1 MKLACDQYYIDSERN
16 PTGGIVGRTP
26 NNERRYVNMAVTGI
40 GTYASYTNRYG
51 NTQNAG
57 NKTGRTYKNA
67 HEYKNYLTQ
76 KYDCL
81 RSRDYSVNI
90 NSSLL
95 SEAMGDEKTKQW
107 LEYNLS
113 LIPKTIEQSRA
124 YVAARGAK
132 ILSYSIT
139 INGYDSM
146 SSVMCTQ
153 DEVDPGTEKARKELE
168 ERLEKRKAEKKET
181 EERLEKQR
189 AEKQEQEER
198 QYNLKIDG
206 KDPFILRRDEAY
218 IGVMIDDLVTKGTKE
233 PYRLLTSRAEYR
245 LILRH
250 DNADMRLT
258 PIGREVGLVDD
269 ERWRIFEIKKNQFDS
284 ELTRLS
290 KEKLKPIK
298 ETNEKI
304 QALGFKPLTDAM
316 TAKEFMRRPEIDY
329 ATATQFVGPAAE
341 DLDAKIV
348 ELLETEI
355 KYEGYINKALDQ
367 VAKMKRMEEK
377 RIPKNIDWD
386 AIDSIATEARQKFKK
401 INPETIGQASRIS
414 GVNPADISILMVYL
428 EGNNKARRTVD

>member
-1 MKLACDQYYIDSERN
+1 MLAKVCLKLECNQYYIDSERN

-40 GTYASYTNRYG
+40 GTYSSYTNSYG

-95 SEAMGDEKTKQW
+95 SKAMGDEKTKQW

-168 ERLEKRKAEKKET
+168 ERLEKRK
-181 EERLEKQR
+181 
-189 AEKQEQEER
+189 
-198 QYNLKIDG
+198 
-206 KDPFILRRDEAY
+206 
-218 IGVMIDDLVTKGTKE
+218 
-233 PYRLLTSRAEYR
+233 
-245 LILRH
+245 
-250 DNADMRLT
+250 
-258 PIGREVGLVDD
+258 
-269 ERWRIFEIKKNQFDS
+269 
-284 ELTRLS
+284 
-290 KEKLKPIK
+290 
-298 ETNEKI
+298 
-304 QALGFKPLTDAM
+304 
-316 TAKEFMRRPEIDY
+316 
-329 ATATQFVGPAAE
+329 
-341 DLDAKIV
+341 
-348 ELLETEI
+348 
-355 KYEGYINKALDQ
+355 
-367 VAKMKRMEEK
+367 EEK
-377 RIPKNIDWD
+377 RAEEKKTEDKMEKERSSKD
-386 AIDSIATEARQKFKK
+386 LVSDSDNELRIYSFDQK
-401 INPETIGQASRIS
+401 I
-414 GVNPADISILMVYL
+414 
-428 EGNNKARRTVD
+428 

>member
-1 MKLACDQYYIDSERN
+1 MKLACDQYHIDSERN
-16 PTGGIVGRTP
+16 PTCGMVGRTP
-26 NNERRYVNMAVTGI
+26 TNERRYVNMAVTGI
-40 GTYASYTNRYG
+40 GTYASYTNSYG

-168 ERLEKRKAEKKET
+168 ERLEKRK
-181 EERLEKQR
+181 
-189 AEKQEQEER
+189 
-198 QYNLKIDG
+198 
-206 KDPFILRRDEAY
+206 
-218 IGVMIDDLVTKGTKE
+218 
-233 PYRLLTSRAEYR
+233 
-245 LILRH
+245 
-250 DNADMRLT
+250 
-258 PIGREVGLVDD
+258 
-269 ERWRIFEIKKNQFDS
+269 
-284 ELTRLS
+284 
-290 KEKLKPIK
+290 
-298 ETNEKI
+298 
-304 QALGFKPLTDAM
+304 
-316 TAKEFMRRPEIDY
+316 
-329 ATATQFVGPAAE
+329 
-341 DLDAKIV
+341 
-348 ELLETEI
+348 
-355 KYEGYINKALDQ
+355 
-367 VAKMKRMEEK
+367 EEK
-377 RIPKNIDWD
+377 RAEEKKTEDKMEKERSSKD
-386 AIDSIATEARQKFKK
+386 LVSDSDNELRIYSFDQK
-401 INPETIGQASRIS
+401 I
-414 GVNPADISILMVYL
+414 
-428 EGNNKARRTVD
+428 

>member
-40 GTYASYTNRYG
+40 GTYASYTNSYG

-95 SEAMGDEKTKQW
+95 SKAMGDEKTKQW

-139 INGYDSM
+139 IDGYDSM

-168 ERLEKRKAEKKET
+168 ERLEKRKEEKKAEKKAD
-181 EERLEKQR
+181 EEKAAEKR
-189 AEKQEQEER
+189 AEKRAAEEVR
-198 QYNLKIDG
+198 IESGEYTINATGTDVK
-206 KDPFILRRDEAY
+206 A
-218 IGVMIDDLVTKGTKE
+218 VTQ
-233 PYRLLTSRAEYR
+233 SVVSA
-245 LILRH
+245 
-250 DNADMRLT
+250 
-258 PIGREVGLVDD
+258 
-269 ERWRIFEIKKNQFDS
+269 
-284 ELTRLS
+284 
-290 KEKLKPIK
+290 
-298 ETNEKI
+298 
-304 QALGFKPLTDAM
+304 ALGTSAPMGVSFD
-316 TAKEFMRRPEIDY
+316 
-329 ATATQFVGPAAE
+329 V
-341 DLDAKIV
+341 
-348 ELLETEI
+348 
-355 KYEGYINKALDQ
+355 KA
-367 VAKMKRMEEK
+367 
-377 RIPKNIDWD
+377 
-386 AIDSIATEARQKFKK
+386 
-401 INPETIGQASRIS
+401 
-414 GVNPADISILMVYL
+414 
-428 EGNNKARRTVD
+428 

>member
-1 MKLACDQYYIDSERN
+1 MSGVDSSVILVNLTNDTKIANKAIVTGISSSGTQSPSQGNVHHMIMPASNGNWYTSTVSSARVGTITLILMMVYLLSRKVLVKVYLKLACDQYYIDSERN

-40 GTYASYTNRYG
+40 GTYASYTNSYG

-95 SEAMGDEKTKQW
+95 SKAMGDEKTKQW

-113 LIPKTIEQSRA
+113 LIPESIEKLKAAQS
-124 YVAARGAK
+124 ARGCK
-132 ILSYSIT
+132 VLSVTDT
-139 INGYDSM
+139 INGYDSITEE
-146 SSVMCTQ
+146 VLVT

-206 KDPFILRRDEAY
+206 KDVA
-218 IGVMIDDLVTKGTKE
+218 DLTVK
-233 PYRLLTSRAEYR
+233 
-245 LILRH
+245 
-250 DNADMRLT
+250 M
-258 PIGREVGLVDD
+258 
-269 ERWRIFEIKKNQFDS
+269 
-284 ELTRLS
+284 
-290 KEKLKPIK
+290 
-298 ETNEKI
+298 
-304 QALGFKPLTDAM
+304 
-316 TAKEFMRRPEIDY
+316 
-329 ATATQFVGPAAE
+329 
-341 DLDAKIV
+341 V
-348 ELLETEI
+348 ELVGTSTSTGVTE
-355 KYEGYINKALDQ
+355 N
-367 VAKMKRMEEK
+367 
-377 RIPKNIDWD
+377 
-386 AIDSIATEARQKFKK
+386 
-401 INPETIGQASRIS
+401 
-414 GVNPADISILMVYL
+414 GVSTFDVLA
-428 EGNNKARRTVD
+428 

>member
-1 MKLACDQYYIDSERN
+1 MKLACNQYYIDSERN

-26 NNERRYVNMAVTGI
+26 NNERRNMAVTGI
-40 GTYASYTNRYG
+40 GTYASYTNSYG

-168 ERLEKRKAEKKET
+168 ERLEKRK
-181 EERLEKQR
+181 
-189 AEKQEQEER
+189 
-198 QYNLKIDG
+198 
-206 KDPFILRRDEAY
+206 
-218 IGVMIDDLVTKGTKE
+218 
-233 PYRLLTSRAEYR
+233 
-245 LILRH
+245 
-250 DNADMRLT
+250 
-258 PIGREVGLVDD
+258 
-269 ERWRIFEIKKNQFDS
+269 
-284 ELTRLS
+284 
-290 KEKLKPIK
+290 
-298 ETNEKI
+298 
-304 QALGFKPLTDAM
+304 
-316 TAKEFMRRPEIDY
+316 
-329 ATATQFVGPAAE
+329 
-341 DLDAKIV
+341 
-348 ELLETEI
+348 
-355 KYEGYINKALDQ
+355 
-367 VAKMKRMEEK
+367 EEK
-377 RIPKNIDWD
+377 RAEEKKTEDKMEKERSSKD
-386 AIDSIATEARQKFKK
+386 LVSDSDNELRIYSFDQK
-401 INPETIGQASRIS
+401 I
-414 GVNPADISILMVYL
+414 
-428 EGNNKARRTVD
+428 

>member
-1 MKLACDQYYIDSERN
+1 
-16 PTGGIVGRTP
+16 
-26 NNERRYVNMAVTGI
+26 MAVTGI
-40 GTYASYTNRYG
+40 GTYASYTNSYG

-168 ERLEKRKAEKKET
+168 ERLEK
-181 EERLEKQR
+181 QR

-206 KDPFILRRDEAY
+206 KD
-218 IGVMIDDLVTKGTKE
+218 VDDLTGK
-233 PYRLLTSRAEYR
+233 
-245 LILRH
+245 
-250 DNADMRLT
+250 M
-258 PIGREVGLVDD
+258 
-269 ERWRIFEIKKNQFDS
+269 
-284 ELTRLS
+284 
-290 KEKLKPIK
+290 
-298 ETNEKI
+298 
-304 QALGFKPLTDAM
+304 
-316 TAKEFMRRPEIDY
+316 
-329 ATATQFVGPAAE
+329 
-341 DLDAKIV
+341 V
-348 ELLETEI
+348 ELLGTSTSIGVTE
-355 KYEGYINKALDQ
+355 
-367 VAKMKRMEEK
+367 
-377 RIPKNIDWD
+377 
-386 AIDSIATEARQKFKK
+386 
-401 INPETIGQASRIS
+401 S
-414 GVNPADISILMVYL
+414 GVSTFDVLA
-428 EGNNKARRTVD
+428 

>member
-1 MKLACDQYYIDSERN
+1 
-16 PTGGIVGRTP
+16 
-26 NNERRYVNMAVTGI
+26 MAVTGI
-40 GTYASYTNRYG
+40 GTYASYTNSYG

-139 INGYDSM
+139 INGYDSITEE
-146 SSVMCTQ
+146 VLVT
-153 DEVDPGTEKARKELE
+153 DEVDPGTEKARKEL
-168 ERLEKRKAEKKET
+168 

-206 KDPFILRRDEAY
+206 KDVDDLTGKMVELVGTSIP
-218 IGVMIDDLVTKGTKE
+218 IGV
-233 PYRLLTSRAEYR
+233 
-245 LILRH
+245 
-250 DNADMRLT
+250 
-258 PIGREVGLVDD
+258 
-269 ERWRIFEIKKNQFDS
+269 
-284 ELTRLS
+284 
-290 KEKLKPIK
+290 
-298 ETNEKI
+298 
-304 QALGFKPLTDAM
+304 
-316 TAKEFMRRPEIDY
+316 
-329 ATATQFVGPAAE
+329 
-341 DLDAKIV
+341 
-348 ELLETEI
+348 TE
-355 KYEGYINKALDQ
+355 
-367 VAKMKRMEEK
+367 
-377 RIPKNIDWD
+377 
-386 AIDSIATEARQKFKK
+386 
-401 INPETIGQASRIS
+401 S
-414 GVNPADISILMVYL
+414 GVSTFDVLA
-428 EGNNKARRTVD
+428 

>member
-1 MKLACDQYYIDSERN
+1 MLAKVCLKLECNQYYIDSERN

-40 GTYASYTNRYG
+40 GTYASYTNSYG

-76 KYDCL
+76 KYECL

-95 SEAMGDEKTKQW
+95 SKAMGDEKTKQW

-113 LIPKTIEQSRA
+113 LIPKTIEQSEA

-198 QYNLKIDG
+198 KHIEALDRKIERLQE
-206 KDPFILRRDEAY
+206 KVIKKHKEYSVLAEELSTLLDERHPERKIERAKQALY
-218 IGVMIDDLVTKGTKE
+218 DVYVESERSLDEIID
-233 PYRLLTSRAEYR
+233 
-245 LILRH
+245 LIR
-250 DNADMRLT
+250 NADEW
-258 PIGREVGLVDD
+258 I
-269 ERWRIFEIKKNQFDS
+269 
-284 ELTRLS
+284 
-290 KEKLKPIK
+290 
-298 ETNEKI
+298 
-304 QALGFKPLTDAM
+304 
-316 TAKEFMRRPEIDY
+316 
-329 ATATQFVGPAAE
+329 
-341 DLDAKIV
+341 
-348 ELLETEI
+348 
-355 KYEGYINKALDQ
+355 
-367 VAKMKRMEEK
+367 
-377 RIPKNIDWD
+377 
-386 AIDSIATEARQKFKK
+386 
-401 INPETIGQASRIS
+401 
-414 GVNPADISILMVYL
+414 
-428 EGNNKARRTVD
+428 

>member
-1 MKLACDQYYIDSERN
+1 
-16 PTGGIVGRTP
+16 
-26 NNERRYVNMAVTGI
+26 MAVTGI
-40 GTYASYTNRYG
+40 GTYASYTNSYG

-168 ERLEKRKAEKKET
+168 ERLEKRKEEKRAEEEKAAEK
-181 EERLEKQR
+181 R
-189 AEKQEQEER
+189 AEKR
-198 QYNLKIDG
+198 
-206 KDPFILRRDEAY
+206 
-218 IGVMIDDLVTKGTKE
+218 
-233 PYRLLTSRAEYR
+233 
-245 LILRH
+245 
-250 DNADMRLT
+250 
-258 PIGREVGLVDD
+258 
-269 ERWRIFEIKKNQFDS
+269 
-284 ELTRLS
+284 
-290 KEKLKPIK
+290 
-298 ETNEKI
+298 
-304 QALGFKPLTDAM
+304 
-316 TAKEFMRRPEIDY
+316 
-329 ATATQFVGPAAE
+329 AAE
-341 DLDAKIV
+341 
-348 ELLETEI
+348 
-355 KYEGYINKALDQ
+355 
-367 VAKMKRMEEK
+367 
-377 RIPKNIDWD
+377 
-386 AIDSIATEARQKFKK
+386 EAR
-401 INPETIGQASRIS
+401 IESGEYTISATGTNVKAVTQSVIS
-414 GVNPADISILMVYL
+414 AVLGTSAPMVVSFDV
-428 EGNNKARRTVD
+428 KA

>member
-1 MKLACDQYYIDSERN
+1 MVYLLSRKVLVKVYLKLACDQYYIDSERN

-168 ERLEKRKAEKKET
+168 ERLEKRK
-181 EERLEKQR
+181 
-189 AEKQEQEER
+189 
-198 QYNLKIDG
+198 
-206 KDPFILRRDEAY
+206 
-218 IGVMIDDLVTKGTKE
+218 
-233 PYRLLTSRAEYR
+233 
-245 LILRH
+245 
-250 DNADMRLT
+250 
-258 PIGREVGLVDD
+258 
-269 ERWRIFEIKKNQFDS
+269 
-284 ELTRLS
+284 
-290 KEKLKPIK
+290 
-298 ETNEKI
+298 
-304 QALGFKPLTDAM
+304 
-316 TAKEFMRRPEIDY
+316 
-329 ATATQFVGPAAE
+329 
-341 DLDAKIV
+341 
-348 ELLETEI
+348 
-355 KYEGYINKALDQ
+355 
-367 VAKMKRMEEK
+367 EEK
-377 RIPKNIDWD
+377 RAEEKKTEDKMEKERSSKD
-386 AIDSIATEARQKFKK
+386 LVSDSDNELRIYSFDQK
-401 INPETIGQASRIS
+401 I
-414 GVNPADISILMVYL
+414 
-428 EGNNKARRTVD
+428 

>member
-40 GTYASYTNRYG
+40 GTYASYTNSYG

-95 SEAMGDEKTKQW
+95 SKAMGDEKTKQW

-139 INGYDSM
+139 IDGYDSM

-153 DEVDPGTEKARKELE
+153 DEVDPGTEKAREYLE
-168 ERLEKRKAEKKET
+168 EKIKKIKEEKKAE
-181 EERLEKQR
+181 EEKAAEKR
-189 AEKQEQEER
+189 AEKRAAEEAR
-198 QYNLKIDG
+198 IESGEYTISATGADVK
-206 KDPFILRRDEAY
+206 A
-218 IGVMIDDLVTKGTKE
+218 VTQIVV
-233 PYRLLTSRAEYR
+233 SA
-245 LILRH
+245 
-250 DNADMRLT
+250 
-258 PIGREVGLVDD
+258 
-269 ERWRIFEIKKNQFDS
+269 
-284 ELTRLS
+284 
-290 KEKLKPIK
+290 
-298 ETNEKI
+298 
-304 QALGFKPLTDAM
+304 ALGTSAPMGASFD
-316 TAKEFMRRPEIDY
+316 
-329 ATATQFVGPAAE
+329 V
-341 DLDAKIV
+341 
-348 ELLETEI
+348 
-355 KYEGYINKALDQ
+355 KA
-367 VAKMKRMEEK
+367 
-377 RIPKNIDWD
+377 
-386 AIDSIATEARQKFKK
+386 
-401 INPETIGQASRIS
+401 
-414 GVNPADISILMVYL
+414 
-428 EGNNKARRTVD
+428 